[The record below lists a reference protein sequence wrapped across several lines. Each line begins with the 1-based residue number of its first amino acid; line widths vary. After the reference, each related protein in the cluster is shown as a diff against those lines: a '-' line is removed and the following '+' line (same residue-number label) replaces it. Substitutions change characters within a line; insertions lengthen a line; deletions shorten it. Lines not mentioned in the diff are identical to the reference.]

1 MARKRLGEQRGR
13 IMDARR
19 ATVFGGSGFIG
30 RHIVR
35 RLAAEGAVVRVA
47 VRRPNQALFLKPM
60 GAVGQIVPVAADVRD
75 EAAVAA
81 AVHGAEDVINATSLY
96 VERGRATFAA
106 VHEKGAETVA
116 RAAAEAGVARFVQL
130 SGIGADPRSPS
141 RYARSRARGEQLVR
155 AAFPGATILRPSIV
169 FGPEDKFFNTFAA
182 LAQLSPAL
190 PLFGGGRTRLQPV
203 YVGDV
208 AEAARRALHDTSAP
222 GKTYELGGP
231 RVYTFRELLE
241 LLLAE
246 IGRHRLLV
254 PVPFMIAE
262 IQAAFLSLLPSPPLT
277 RDQVKLLK
285 ADNVV
290 TGGALG
296 LEDLGITP
304 TAAEVVLPT
313 YLDRFR
319 RGGRARNP
327 RLA

>member
-1 MARKRLGEQRGR
+1 MT
-13 IMDARR
+13 ARR
-19 ATVFGGSGFIG
+19 ATIFGGSGFIG

-47 VRRPNQALFLKPM
+47 VRHPNQALFLKPM

-81 AVHGAEDVINATSLY
+81 AVHGAEDVINVTSLY

-116 RAAAEAGVARFVQL
+116 RASAQAGVARLVQF
-130 SGIGADPRSPS
+130 SGIGADPRSSS

-182 LAQLSPAL
+182 IAQLSPAL

-208 AEAARRALHDTSAP
+208 AEAARRALHDPAAP
-222 GKTYELGGP
+222 GQSYELGGP

-241 LLLAE
+241 LLLGE
-246 IGRHRLLV
+246 IRRHRMLV
-254 PVPFMIAE
+254 PIPFFIAE
-262 IQAAFLSLLPSPPLT
+262 IQAVLLSLLPSPPLT

-285 ADNVV
+285 TDNVV
-290 TGGALG
+290 TPGMPG
-296 LEDLGITP
+296 LKELGITP

>member
-1 MARKRLGEQRGR
+1 MA
-13 IMDARR
+13 DARR

-30 RHIVR
+30 RYIVR
-35 RLAAEGAVVRVA
+35 LLAAEGAVVRVA
-47 VRRPNQALFLKPM
+47 VRRPTQALFLKPM

-75 EAAVAA
+75 PAAVAA
-81 AVHGAEDVINATSLY
+81 AVHGVEDVVNVTSLY

-116 RAAAEAGVARFVQL
+116 RAAAEAGVARLVQF
-130 SGIGADPRSPS
+130 SGIGADPQSAS
-141 RYARSRARGEQLVR
+141 RYARSRARGEALVR
-155 AAFPGATILRPSIV
+155 AAFPGATLLRPSIV

-208 AEAARRALHDTSAP
+208 AEAARRALHDTAAP
-222 GKTYELGGP
+222 GSTYELGGP
-231 RVYTFRELLE
+231 RVYTLRALLE

-246 IGRHRLLV
+246 IGRRRLLV
-254 PVPFMIAE
+254 PVPFLLAE
-262 IQAAFLSLLPSPPLT
+262 IQAAILSLLPSPPLT
-277 RDQVKLLK
+277 RDQVRLLK

-290 TGGALG
+290 AAGAPDLDALG
-296 LEDLGITP
+296 IAP
-304 TAAEVVLPT
+304 TAVEVVLPT

-319 RGGRARNP
+319 RGGRVRNP
-327 RLA
+327 RLV

>member
-1 MARKRLGEQRGR
+1 
-13 IMDARR
+13 MDARR
-19 ATVFGGSGFIG
+19 VTIFGGSGFIG

-81 AVHGAEDVINATSLY
+81 AVHGAEDVVNVTSLY

-116 RAAAEAGVARFVQL
+116 RAAARAGVARLVQF
-130 SGIGADPRSPS
+130 SGIGADPHSPS
-141 RYARSRARGEQLVR
+141 RYARSRARGERLVR
-155 AAFPGATILRPSIV
+155 AAFPSATILRPSVV
-169 FGPEDKFFNTFAA
+169 FGPDDKFFNTFAA
-182 LAQLSPAL
+182 IAQLSPAL
-190 PLFGGGRTRLQPV
+190 PLFGGGKTRLQPV

-208 AEAARRALHDTSAP
+208 AEAARRATHDVAAP
-222 GKTYELGGP
+222 GQTYELGGP
-231 RVYTFRELLE
+231 RVYAFRELLA
-241 LLLAE
+241 LLLDE
-246 IGRHRLLV
+246 IGRRRLLV
-254 PVPFMIAE
+254 PVPFAIAE

-277 RDQVKLLK
+277 RDQVRLLK

-290 TGGALG
+290 GPGALG
-296 LEDLGITP
+296 LQDLGIAP
-304 TAAEVVLPT
+304 TAVEVVLPT